1 MKKDSDIIENVI
13 VLRSV
18 YGKVGMTYR
27 IQPCKDPSTGAYPD
41 CVKRVNS
48 QGDMIL
54 TDQERNSKAHFIGEN
69 ETITIVD
76 GTTFDLNNPRDKA
89 KWEAIKHC
97 SIIAAER
104 WEKDSQGNYKID
116 GTMGWNNRKPRYGT
130 AELYVDRPGLE
141 AQQRVS
147 KKKMVHD
154 ACQFIFTD
162 DRGYDGRVMK
172 ARLLGKQMSNMPDA
186 DITDYLIEVAEKTPE
201 KIINLY
207 TGEDITL
214 RILFM
219 DGKDKHII
227 VYKNKVYSYADV
239 ALGATDEA
247 VIQWMRSPENAK
259 VLELIRKD
267 VYPEYFPKEKE
278 VKKVK

>member
-27 IQPCKDPSTGAYPD
+27 IQPCKDPATGSYPE

-54 TDQERNSKAHFIGEN
+54 TDAERNSKFPYVREN

-97 SIIAAER
+97 PIIASER

-116 GTMGWNNRKPRYGT
+116 GTMGWSNRKPRYGT

-141 AQQRVS
+141 SQQRVS
-147 KKKMVHD
+147 KKKLVHD
-154 ACQFIFTD
+154 AC
-162 DRGYDGRVMK
+162 
-172 ARLLGKQMSNMPDA
+172 
-186 DITDYLIEVAEKTPE
+186 
-201 KIINLY
+201 
-207 TGEDITL
+207 
-214 RILFM
+214 
-219 DGKDKHII
+219 
-227 VYKNKVYSYADV
+227 
-239 ALGATDEA
+239 
-247 VIQWMRSPENAK
+247 
-259 VLELIRKD
+259 
-267 VYPEYFPKEKE
+267 
-278 VKKVK
+278 